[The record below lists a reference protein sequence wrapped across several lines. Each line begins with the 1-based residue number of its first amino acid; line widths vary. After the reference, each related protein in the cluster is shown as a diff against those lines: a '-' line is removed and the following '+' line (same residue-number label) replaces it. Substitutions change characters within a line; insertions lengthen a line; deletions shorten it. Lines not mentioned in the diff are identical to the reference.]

1 MNYHQ
6 LSKLI
11 EYKLNASITLFF
23 MGGHRQKKQFE
34 ENNLN
39 NVSHNIIRIIRI
51 MNKLEFALPQN
62 VLLDIQHY
70 LVNDTTYDYFIILWT
85 AKKNDILD

>member
-1 MNYHQ
+1 
-6 LSKLI
+6 
-11 EYKLNASITLFF
+11 

-62 VLLDIQHY
+62 VLLDIYKMIQHY